1 MRTFISAALL
11 VAFLHP
17 ALAQT
22 PPGASR
28 LVAIGDIHGAFAEF
42 TVILKRAGLVDD
54 QLKWSGGRTTFV
66 QTGDYT
72 DRGTDVRK
80 VLDLLMRL
88 EREAKS
94 AGGQALIL
102 LGNHEIMNFVGD
114 WRDVTPEICATFATD
129 KSTQRRDDAWK
140 QYERLKQ
147 GRTDLPL
154 PAVYQMTREQW
165 IEAHP
170 LGCLE
175 YREAMSP
182 SGSYGRWLR
191 QKQIAD
197 VVSGHLFMH
206 AGINPSRPTPKSIDE
221 VNDRARDEIRRVDNF
236 RQRLVNQRLALPS
249 FTLQQLLDVAVA
261 ELQKAT
267 QAVAKAKAEG
277 TELPPLDTVLLKEAQ
292 DLMEIGKWS
301 LLDPEGPLWFRGYA
315 QWEEES
321 TAPQVTALLEQ
332 MKLTRVVVGHTP
344 TADRK
349 IHARYGGRVV
359 VTDTG
364 MLTTYYMGGPS
375 ALEISGTT
383 LKAMYPDTEEILS
396 PETVPKNVR

>member
-1 MRTFISAALL
+1 MRTFLSAILL
-11 VAFLHP
+11 VAFLP
-17 ALAQT
+17 QALAQA
-22 PPGASR
+22 PRGDAR
-28 LVAIGDIHGAFAEF
+28 LVAIGDIHGAYTEF
-42 TVILKRAGLVDD
+42 TVILKRSGLVDD
-54 QLKWSGGRTTFV
+54 QLKWSGGRTTLV

-94 AGGQALIL
+94 AGGQAVLL

-114 WRDVTPEICATFATD
+114 WRDVTPEICATFATE
-129 KSTQRRDDAWK
+129 KSTQRREDAWK

-147 GRTDLPL
+147 GRTDVPL

-182 SGSYGRWLR
+182 SGTYGRWLR
-191 QKQIAD
+191 QKDIAG
-197 VVSGHLFMH
+197 VVAGHLFMH
-206 AGINPSRPTPKSIDE
+206 AGINPSRPAPKSIDE
-221 VNDRARDEIRRVDNF
+221 VNDRAREEVRRVDAF
-236 RQRLVNQRLALPS
+236 RQRLVSQRLALPS

-261 ELQKAT
+261 ELQRAT

-277 TELPPLDTVLLKEAQ
+277 TELPQLNLPLLKEAQ
-292 DLMEIGKWS
+292 DLLEIGKWS

-315 QWEEES
+315 QWDEQK
-321 TAPQVTALLEQ
+321 TAPQVIAFLDQL
-332 MKLTRVVVGHTP
+332 KLTRVVVGHTP

-349 IHARYGGRVV
+349 IHTRFGGRVV
-359 VTDTG
+359 VMDTG
-364 MLTTYYMGGPS
+364 MLAAYFMGNAS
-375 ALEISGTT
+375 ALEISGTS
-383 LKAMYPDTEEILS
+383 LKAMYPDTEEVLS
-396 PETVPKNVR
+396 P